1 MGRAKGIGLALA
13 VALAALLPDAC
24 GDVTENSPTT
34 TSPGGATGG
43 TRADAQGRKDDKR
56 KRDTGMVGSGGAAGG
71 GGGAIPTEAYVP
83 PCSICLR
90 AENCCRAEGLSDCN
104 YVATCAAAPTSEQ
117 QQFYVVLC
125 RAVIEASSAGGKQP
139 PDVCG
144 F

>member
-1 MGRAKGIGLALA
+1 MGRAKGMVLALA

-24 GDVTENSPTT
+24 GDVTEDSGTTT
-34 TSPGGATGG
+34 TSPGAATGG
-43 TRADAQGRKDDKR
+43 TKGDVQDRKDAKR
-56 KRDTGMVGSGGAAGG
+56 KRGAGMGGAAGG
-71 GGGAIPTEAYVP
+71 AGGAIPTEAYVP
-83 PCSICLR
+83 PCSICVR

-104 YVATCAAAPTSEQ
+104 YVAMCAAAPTSEQ

-125 RAVIEASSAGGKQP
+125 RAVIDASSAGGKQP